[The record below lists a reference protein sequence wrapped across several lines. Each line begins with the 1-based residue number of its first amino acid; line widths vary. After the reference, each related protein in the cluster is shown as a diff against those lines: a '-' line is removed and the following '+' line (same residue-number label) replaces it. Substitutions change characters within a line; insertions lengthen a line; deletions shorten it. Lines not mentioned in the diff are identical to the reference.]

1 MNGYTIRIQMAEKN
15 IKVNDIARK
24 LGVTHVAVSKVIH
37 GRAKSARVMSA
48 IADAVGKPISELWPD
63 LEPGA

>member
-1 MNGYTIRIQMAEKN
+1 MNGYMIRRHMAEKN

-48 IADAVGKPISELWPD
+48 IAEAIERPIAELWP
-63 LEPGA
+63 E